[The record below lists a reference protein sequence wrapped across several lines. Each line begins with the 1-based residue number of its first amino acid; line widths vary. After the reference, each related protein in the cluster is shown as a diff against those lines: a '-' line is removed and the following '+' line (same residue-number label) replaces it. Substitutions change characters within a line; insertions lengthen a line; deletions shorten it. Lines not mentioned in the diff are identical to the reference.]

1 MPMRRT
7 NWDDFDDSD
16 DEELA
21 GGVHERAE
29 YRVIGS
35 NVAVLDAPDGG
46 AGVLDLRESGETLAC
61 DARSGNWVRLRETF
75 DVRGQR
81 EARGWAMVD
90 GTPVGLGQLLQKVER
105 PARGPV
111 DKQPNIAPAS
121 APVPRPIASSTA
133 EATSSAPD
141 SRKEYYQKWDSVAGQ
156 VVDEDED
163 ETLASSKAGLSPC
176 LKAMNPQ
183 AMHNLGYCWSEIMD
197 GPVPK
202 QSSKPPP
209 PGNVADTVA
218 ALTKT

>member
-1 MPMRRT
+1 MRRT

-21 GGVHERAE
+21 GGVRESAA
-29 YRVIGS
+29 YRVVGS

-46 AGVLDLRESGETLAC
+46 AGVLDLREAGETLAC

-90 GTPVGLGQLLQKVER
+90 GTSAGLGQLLQKVER
-105 PARGPV
+105 QARGPV
-111 DKQPNIAPAS
+111 DRQPHAAPAS
-121 APVPRPIASSTA
+121 APPPRPIAPLTA
-133 EATSSAPD
+133 EAAKSSAPD
-141 SRKEYYQKWDSVAGQ
+141 SQKEYYQKWDSVAGQ
-156 VVDEDED
+156 VEDEDED
-163 ETLASSKAGLSPC
+163 EALPCSKAGLSPC

-183 AMHNLGYCWSEIMD
+183 AMHNLGYCWSQIMD

-202 QSSKPPP
+202 LVSKPPP

-218 ALTKT
+218 ALSSNT